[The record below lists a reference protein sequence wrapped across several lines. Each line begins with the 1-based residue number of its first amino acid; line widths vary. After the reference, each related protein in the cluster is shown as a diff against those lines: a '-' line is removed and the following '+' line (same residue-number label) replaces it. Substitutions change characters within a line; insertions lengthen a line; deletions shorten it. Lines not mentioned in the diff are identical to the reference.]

1 MADKKKS
8 RTRVVKT
15 AANKAIKVTE
25 TDSVEA
31 STKLT
36 AREKQ
41 ARAMRKYATTTF
53 GFHSRAAFDA
63 YGTGGTAMSQY
74 GNFYSPQLS
83 TDFLEKPQ
91 NLRERRAWYR
101 HFYEQ
106 NEYVGRAIDLH
117 TMMPMSKIR
126 LEKPKGSNQE
136 QIDYMFDFFEEM
148 CEEVKLFKNLLD
160 ISHEK
165 NLLGNCVVGNTL
177 VKTPNGYVR
186 ADSVEPG
193 MMVLTHKG
201 RYRRVTAVSVRDA
214 DDVLR
219 LRVWKS
225 GDPLDLTSEHP
236 VEVFD
241 NDGGFKFV
249 NASEVA
255 SDDYVR
261 VTWPTEVEDAD
272 TKRFVIESDSLKLA
286 GDGYDVRVDVTRGR
300 EARAAQARR
309 KIVEW
314 ICSLDEPVVMSR
326 KELCKKLGIPNRY
339 IASVLDSIEKDA
351 GSPVRRRVGGKGFGK
366 GSSTEWLPHSCDPS
380 IAYNDTYSLR
390 RSHHY
395 SSPVEIDVDSD
406 FLYVLGYWLG
416 DGTLGRDHRR
426 PSWGR
431 GLWQITFS
439 EESLPQMEKVLSILR
454 RKLGDECVKSWKS
467 KGLHIVKVSHNPA
480 FVEWW
485 SSQFGDTCRGENP
498 KKIPEWVEKLPCEKQ
513 MSLLAGLVDSDGC
526 VYSGEAHS
534 CVRVSMVS
542 ESVIKSIRDIGFRC
556 GVVFNYNTQTIKGGF
571 VLPGGHI
578 AKTTEVYNLVCYD
591 RDSCEVVT
599 SKSIKQFP
607 EGAKFS
613 ESSHYWIRIGDDVA
627 FKVRSLE
634 KTAPSR
640 VYNFEVEEDHTFQA
654 NWMSTHN
661 CFIYAEED
669 DPYESDNEDVI
680 GELKEKG
687 RLESERLFKEFGVID
702 RDPNY
707 RGWKRLYV
715 LPPDQVTVK
724 KVVLSDEP
732 YIEFVPDTETRKA
745 ILRSQ
750 ESDFVFTQDGRQPLG
765 PKPDVPPEILDKLQ
779 DNGAIPLDTDPYT
792 GSHVYHMCN
801 QKSPYQ
807 TYGVSILE
815 RCVNTLLFWD
825 KLRQAQTSIASRHM
839 TPFRIVWSP
848 NLSEA
853 DVNDLREQVDLALVD
868 PDYSIIANY
877 EIHWEEQGSDGRLM
891 NLTAEYEQCE
901 NALFAGLGVTRE
913 LMTGESTYQGNRL
926 TLEIL
931 NTQYLLFR
939 ETLQEYVE
947 NYLFKPV
954 AKKKGFIEK
963 DKYGRERLLYPR
975 LSFTRL
981 AIRDNDSFFDQAMQ
995 LFNKGSVSVD
1005 VILEMM
1011 NIDPISTRRK
1021 VEADLFTTNDPAFN
1035 QFMVGVYQAAGNAAV
1050 ERYDVLQRIA
1060 EYLDLSEVPPQPGQE
1075 AGAGGGLGGLGGPMG
1090 RFSSAGLTP
1099 KRQAALNS
1107 VIRTLTADPS
1117 KLDMVIDKMKAN
1129 PKTGGKI
1136 RKRNA

>member
-1 MADKKKS
+1 MANKKRP

-36 AREKQ
+36 ARERQ
-41 ARAMRKYATTTF
+41 ARAVRKYATTTF

-148 CEEVKLFKNLLD
+148 CEEVKLFKSLLD

-165 NLLGNCVVGNTL
+165 NLLGNC
-177 VKTPNGYVR
+177 
-186 ADSVEPG
+186 
-193 MMVLTHKG
+193 
-201 RYRRVTAVSVRDA
+201 
-214 DDVLR
+214 
-219 LRVWKS
+219 
-225 GDPLDLTSEHP
+225 
-236 VEVFD
+236 
-241 NDGGFKFV
+241 FV
-249 NASEVA
+249 
-255 SDDYVR
+255 
-261 VTWPTEVEDAD
+261 
-272 TKRFVIESDSLKLA
+272 
-286 GDGYDVRVDVTRGR
+286 
-300 EARAAQARR
+300 
-309 KIVEW
+309 
-314 ICSLDEPVVMSR
+314 
-326 KELCKKLGIPNRY
+326 
-339 IASVLDSIEKDA
+339 
-351 GSPVRRRVGGKGFGK
+351 
-366 GSSTEWLPHSCDPS
+366 
-380 IAYNDTYSLR
+380 
-390 RSHHY
+390 
-395 SSPVEIDVDSD
+395 
-406 FLYVLGYWLG
+406 
-416 DGTLGRDHRR
+416 
-426 PSWGR
+426 
-431 GLWQITFS
+431 
-439 EESLPQMEKVLSILR
+439 
-454 RKLGDECVKSWKS
+454 
-467 KGLHIVKVSHNPA
+467 
-480 FVEWW
+480 
-485 SSQFGDTCRGENP
+485 
-498 KKIPEWVEKLPCEKQ
+498 
-513 MSLLAGLVDSDGC
+513 
-526 VYSGEAHS
+526 
-534 CVRVSMVS
+534 
-542 ESVIKSIRDIGFRC
+542 
-556 GVVFNYNTQTIKGGF
+556 
-571 VLPGGHI
+571 
-578 AKTTEVYNLVCYD
+578 
-591 RDSCEVVT
+591 
-599 SKSIKQFP
+599 
-607 EGAKFS
+607 
-613 ESSHYWIRIGDDVA
+613 
-627 FKVRSLE
+627 
-634 KTAPSR
+634 
-640 VYNFEVEEDHTFQA
+640 
-654 NWMSTHN
+654 
-661 CFIYAEED
+661 YAEED
-669 DPYESDNEDVI
+669 NPYESDNEDVI

-724 KVVLSDEP
+724 RVVLSDEP

-779 DNGAIPLDTDPYT
+779 DNGAIPLDTDPYS

-954 AKKKGFIEK
+954 AKKKGFVEK

-1005 VILEMM
+1005 IILEMM

-1060 EYLDLSEVPPQPGQE
+1060 QYLDLSEVPPQPGQE
-1075 AGAGGGLGGLGGPMG
+1075 GGMGGMGGLGGPMG

-1136 RKRNA
+1136 RRRNA

>member
-1 MADKKKS
+1 MANKKNP
-8 RTRVVKT
+8 RTKVVKT
-15 AANKAIKVTE
+15 ASNKSIQVTE
-25 TDSVEA
+25 TDAVRA
-31 STKLT
+31 STELSDL
-36 AREKQ
+36 EKK
-41 ARAMRKYATTTF
+41 ARAVRKYATTTF
-53 GFHSRAAFDA
+53 GMGSRTAFDA
-63 YGTGGTAMSQY
+63 YGSGGYAMSSY

-148 CEEVKLFKNLLD
+148 CEEIKLFKSLLD

-165 NLLGNCVVGNTL
+165 NLLGNCVTGGTM
-177 VKTPNGYVR
+177 VKTPDGYVR
-186 ADSVEPG
+186 ADAVEPG
-193 MMVLTHKG
+193 TLLLTHTG
-201 RYRRVTAVSVRDA
+201 AYRKVTAVSVRDA
-214 DDVLR
+214 DDVMR
-219 LRVWKS
+219 LRVWKNS
-225 GDPLDLTSEHP
+225 LPLDLTAEHP

-241 NDGGFKFV
+241 NNGGFKFV
-249 NASEVA
+249 TASELTK
-255 SDDYVR
+255 SDYVR
-261 VTWPTEVEDAD
+261 VTWPTAVEGVDS
-272 TKRFVIESDSLKLA
+272 KVFVQESDKLKLA
-286 GDGYDVRVDVTRGR
+286 DGGYDVRVDITRGR
-300 EARAAQARR
+300 EARAAEARR
-309 KIVEW
+309 RIVEW
-314 ICSLDEPVVMSR
+314 LCSLDEPVVMSR
-326 KELCKKLGIPNRY
+326 RELCAKLGIPDRH
-339 IASVLDSIEKDA
+339 IASVLDSIERDA
-351 GSPVRRRVGGKGFGK
+351 GSPVRRRVGANGFGK
-366 GSSTEWLPHSCDPS
+366 GSLTEWLPRSCDPS
-380 IAYNDTYSLR
+380 LSCDDAYCLS
-390 RSHHY
+390 RSHRY
-395 SSPVEIDVDSD
+395 ESPTEVAIDED
-406 FLYVLGYWLG
+406 FCYVLGYWLG
-416 DGTLGRDHRR
+416 DGTLGRDSKR

-431 GLWQITFS
+431 GLWQIAFS
-439 EESLPQMEKVLSILR
+439 DESRPQMEKVLSILR
-454 RKLGDECVKSWKS
+454 RLLGDACVKSWKS
-467 KGLHIVKVSHNPA
+467 RDTHIVKVAHNPA
-480 FVEWW
+480 FIEWW
-485 SSQFGDTCRGENP
+485 SSQFGETCRGANP
-498 KKIPEWVEKLPCEKQ
+498 KRVPGWVERLPLGKQ
-513 MSLLAGLVDSDGC
+513 LSLLAGIIDSDGC
-526 VYSGEAHS
+526 VYAGEKHS
-534 CVRVSMVS
+534 CVRISMVS
-542 ESVIKSIRDIGFRC
+542 ESLIKSIRDIGMRC
-556 GVVFNYNTQTIKGGF
+556 EVVFNYNTQVVKGGYT
-571 VLPGGHI
+571 LPAGHT
-578 AKTTEVYNLVCYD
+578 ARDTVVHNLVCYD
-591 RDSCEVVT
+591 RDSCLGATV
-599 SKSIKQFP
+599 KSIKQF
-607 EGAKFS
+607 EEDAEFS
-613 ESSHYWIRIGDDVA
+613 ETSNYWLRIGEDVA

-634 KTAPSR
+634 GAAPAR
-640 VYNFEVEEDHTFQA
+640 VYNFQVEGDHTFQA
-654 NWMSTHN
+654 NWVSTHN

-669 DPYESDNEDVI
+669 NPYESDNEDVI

-687 RLESERLFKEFGVID
+687 RLESERLFKEFKVID

-707 RGWKRLYV
+707 KGWKRLYV

-877 EIHWEEQGSDGRLM
+877 EVHWEEMGSDGRLM

-954 AKKKGFIEK
+954 AKKKGFVEI

-1060 EYLDLSEVPPQPGQE
+1060 QYLDLSEVPMQPGQE
-1075 AGAGGGLGGLGGPMG
+1075 AGAGGMGGLGGSMG
-1090 RFSSAGLTP
+1090 RFSASGLTP
-1099 KRQAALNS
+1099 QRQAALNS
-1107 VIRTLTADPS
+1107 VVRTLTSDPS
-1117 KLDMVIDKMKAN
+1117 KLDMVIQKMKVK
-1129 PKTGGKI
+1129 PEPRRRV
-1136 RKRNA
+1136 RKKDA